1 MSHLNQPAHTS
12 TRKRVVITGM
22 GIVSSLGIDQDT
34 VWQNLIAGKTGI
46 GTLTSIDTTE
56 CKVKIGAEVQEGVV
70 EEQLKLL
77 KRRPVDR
84 TLDQSIV
91 AARDALSQAGLYD
104 GDAEPENQDISV
116 VFGTGAGVDHSLYNA
131 FKLFEE
137 KGPKGARP
145 TTVPRCM
152 HNAISAALSLQF
164 KLTGTNYMVVSAC
177 TSASNAMGM
186 AFRMIRDGYV
196 DTVLTGG
203 ADAFFNPFY
212 FGIWN
217 NIPALSKIE
226 DPLKAC
232 RPFAEDR
239 DGTVLGEGAGVLI
252 FESHEKAL
260 ARGATILGEIL
271 GYGESSDAKH
281 ITSPDADG
289 QVKAMRMAL
298 NDAGIKPEELS
309 FINSHGTATKGNDSC
324 ESESI
329 RTVLGEAVD
338 HVPVSANKSYFG
350 HTLGASGA
358 LESITSLLSFKHRT
372 VPGNLN
378 LENPDPVCNVNLIGP
393 DPVSIKQG
401 PVMKN
406 SFGFGG
412 GNGVLI
418 LGPPN

>member
-1 MSHLNQPAHTS
+1 MTHPNQPASSS
-12 TRKRVVITGM
+12 TRKRVVVSGM

-34 VWQNLIAGKTGI
+34 VWQNMIAGKTGI
-46 GTLTSIDTTE
+46 GTLTSINTDE
-56 CKVKIGAEVQEGVV
+56 CKVKIGAEVQERVV

-77 KRRPVDR
+77 RRRPVDR

-104 GDAEPENQDISV
+104 SAAELENQDISV
-116 VFGTGAGVDHSLYNA
+116 VFGTGAGVDHSLYSA
-131 FKLFEE
+131 FQLFEE

-203 ADAFFNPFY
+203 ADAFFNPCY

-232 RPFAEDR
+232 RPFGEDR
-239 DGTVLGEGAGVLI
+239 EGTVLGEGAGVLI
-252 FESHEKAL
+252 LESYEKAN

-281 ITSPDADG
+281 ITSPDVDG

-298 NDAGIKPEELS
+298 DDAGIKPGDLS

-329 RTVLGEAVD
+329 RTILGEAVD
-338 HVPVSANKSYFG
+338 DIPVSANKSYFG

-358 LESITSLLSFKHRT
+358 LESITSLLSLKHGT

-378 LENPDPVCNVNLIGP
+378 LENPDPVCNVNLVGP
-393 DPVSIKQG
+393 DPVSIKPG